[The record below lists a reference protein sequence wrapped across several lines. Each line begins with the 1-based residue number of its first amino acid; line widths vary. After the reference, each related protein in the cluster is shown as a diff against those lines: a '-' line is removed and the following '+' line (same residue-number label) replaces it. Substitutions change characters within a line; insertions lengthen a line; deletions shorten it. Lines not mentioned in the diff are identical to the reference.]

1 MLKNILFLIA
11 GAVIATL
18 ILGVAGFAYAQTQ
31 TPPANVPN
39 NFGYGRGGNF
49 GGMMGR
55 WNQSGSYGFMHDYM
69 VDAVASKLGVS
80 PDTLEKELSAGKTM
94 WQVAQEQGL
103 TEEQFRTAM
112 AESAKDAVAKM
123 VADGVITQAQAD
135 WMVQR
140 VETML
145 QSGFGYGLGGCHGGY
160 WGRPGGRWL
169 PAPNSGS

>member
-31 TPPANVPN
+31 TPPSAVPN
-39 NFGYGRGGNF
+39 SFGYGRMGNF

-55 WNQSGSYGFMHDYM
+55 WDQSGSYGLMHDYM
-69 VDAVASKLGVS
+69 VDAAANKLGIS
-80 PDTLEKELSAGKTM
+80 PDSLQNELSSGKTM

-103 TEEQFRTAM
+103 TEEQFRSAM
-112 AESAKDAVAKM
+112 AEAAKDAVSKM

-140 VETML
+140 AESML
-145 QSGFGYGLGGCHGGY
+145 QNGFGFGLGGCHGGY
-160 WGRPGGRWL
+160 WGRPGGRW
-169 PAPNSGS
+169 APVPDSGS